1 MIVPAVQQSLGRPI
15 FAVFR
20 DALVPHVPCPAHRA
34 AYLYLMEDTRVLY
47 NDSCPVCSFEIDAY
61 RRRAV
66 QDGLPLQFDTLDQA
80 ARWGIPP
87 DQAARRLH
95 VLHKGQV
102 LSGVPAFRALWGG
115 NATFA
120 MASAVDRASVHRG
133 GGGYALRSDFGP
145 GSILDAPA
153 PPKARLTK
161 PAT

>member
-47 NDSCPVCSFEIDAY
+47 NDTCPVCSFEIDAY

-66 QDGLPLQFDTLDQA
+66 RDGLPLQFDTLDQA

-95 VLHKGQV
+95 VLHRGQV
-102 LSGVPAFRALWGG
+102 LSGVPAFRALWGE
-115 NATFA
+115 
-120 MASAVDRASVHRG
+120 MPH
-133 GGGYALRSDFGP
+133 LQW
-145 GSILDAPA
+145 L
-153 PPKARLTK
+153 ARLTGR
-161 PAT
+161 PFIGAAAVTLYDQILAPVLYWMHLRRQRRG